1 MTHQELEYLKQLQQN
16 QTILKVLV
24 NPDRAPYSYFEDGQA
39 KGILPD
45 IFARIA
51 ELMNLRYEYVPVK
64 TTSEMQEVL
73 SRRQADIVLDAFADY
88 NEAERA
94 HLMLTDPYITTEMAR
109 LTRRD
114 FSGEIKT
121 VALPQILKNNYLTD
135 YFPNDRENL
144 LIFESRDACV
154 QAVRSGQ
161 ADAAYM
167 DLHVA
172 QKYIHDDYRNQFQI
186 NIMPKARIRLAI
198 GVADHNDYRLLT
210 ILNKG
215 VNSVKGPYVD
225 QMVLKDTDYG
235 KAPVTIFSLI
245 YGNPL
250 LALAFV
256 VLLAAVTGALILS
269 LRRAKWENSQ
279 RLREATQR
287 QILSDALETARHASE
302 AKSRFLSR
310 VSHEI
315 RTPLNAIIGYMAM
328 ARKGGTSPE
337 RVDHYMENT
346 GIAATHLLHIIN
358 DVLDISSIESGRMK
372 IAREDFD
379 LLDIVNEIRV
389 IFANQAAE
397 KGLRL
402 SITTGQLAYER
413 INGDPLRI
421 RQVLVNLLSNALKFT
436 PDGGSV
442 CLKVE
447 QSCRDERGCFVKF
460 VV

>member
-1 MTHQELEYLKQLQQN
+1 
-16 QTILKVLV
+16 
-24 NPDRAPYSYFEDGQA
+24 
-39 KGILPD
+39 
-45 IFARIA
+45 
-51 ELMNLRYEYVPVK
+51 
-64 TTSEMQEVL
+64 
-73 SRRQADIVLDAFADY
+73 
-88 NEAERA
+88 
-94 HLMLTDPYITTEMAR
+94 
-109 LTRRD
+109 
-114 FSGEIKT
+114 
-121 VALPQILKNNYLTD
+121 
-135 YFPNDRENL
+135 
-144 LIFESRDACV
+144 
-154 QAVRSGQ
+154 
-161 ADAAYM
+161 M